1 MNDEDITQFLK
12 AFSDF
17 MKHSEEQ
24 IDSFQKWEEAKNYT
38 DLFYE
43 QKAAE
48 LEITV
53 DYYIQEFV

>member
-1 MNDEDITQFLK
+1 
-12 AFSDF
+12 

-24 IDSFQKWEEAKNYT
+24 IDSYQKWEEAKNYT
-38 DLFYE
+38 DNFYE

-53 DYYIQEFV
+53 DYYMQEFI

>member
-1 MNDEDITQFLK
+1 MNDEDISQFIL

-24 IDSFQKWEEAKNYT
+24 IDSSQKWEEAKQYT
-38 DLFYE
+38 QLLYE

-53 DYYIQEFV
+53 DYYILEFI

>member
-1 MNDEDITQFLK
+1 MTDDDIVQFLS

-17 MKHSEEQ
+17 MNHIETE
-24 IDSFQKWEEAKNYT
+24 IDSSQKWEEAKHYT
-38 DLFYE
+38 ELLYE

-53 DYYIQEFV
+53 DYYISEFV